1 VLTYR
6 DLKDELLT
14 TIVGLEGVKNRGK
27 LVSIEFYCKNIVS
40 IANASRTELL
50 DHFSLVR
57 SSMLLSGKNFQ
68 FTIYDGTNDLLS
80 RN

>member
-1 VLTYR
+1 MLTYR

-14 TIVGLEGVKNRGK
+14 TIVGLESVENRRK
-27 LVSIEFYCKNIVS
+27 LVGIEFYCENIVS

-50 DHFSLVR
+50 DNFSLVR
-57 SSMLLSGKNFQ
+57 SSMLLSGKNFP